1 MKNFFKNF
9 FRKEA
14 GFVLVLLVSFFCFF
28 SCADGVTNTGDSV
41 TNTGDSVTNTGDS
54 GTNTGGGYSGFR

>member
-28 SCADGVTNTGDSV
+28 SCADGVTNMGDSG
-41 TNTGDSVTNTGDS
+41 TNTEDS
-54 GTNTGGGYSGFR
+54 GTNTGGGYSRFKL

>member
-1 MKNFFKNF
+1 MKNFSKNL

-28 SCADGVTNTGDSV
+28 SCADGVTNMGDSG
-41 TNTGDSVTNTGDS
+41 TNTEDS
-54 GTNTGGGYSGFR
+54 GTNTGGVQQI

>member
-1 MKNFFKNF
+1 MKNFSKNL

-28 SCADGVTNTGDSV
+28 SCADGVTNMGDSG
-41 TNTGDSVTNTGDS
+41 TKTEDSGTDTEAS
-54 GTNTGGGYSGFR
+54 GTNTGGVQQI

>member
-28 SCADGVTNTGDSV
+28 SCVVGVTIMGD
-41 TNTGDSVTNTGDS
+41 T
-54 GTNTGGGYSGFR
+54 GTNTGGRTGGLNFNG

>member
-1 MKNFFKNF
+1 MKNFSKNL

-41 TNTGDSVTNTGDS
+41 TNTEDS
-54 GTNTGGGYSGFR
+54 GTNTEDSGTNTEGGVQQI